1 MRTARPEFTR
11 PAVSTLLT
19 TSWMVFSETI
29 MPRIFFPIGIYA
41 GNDAFIP
48 VLAAGVQVSGNRVR
62 NLIQIGGGRA
72 AGISVNGTNN
82 SVRDNL
88 IVQQAQT
95 LGWGIICGDGDGRVR
110 DNVIKSYET

>member
-1 MRTARPEFTR
+1 
-11 PAVSTLLT
+11 VDG
-19 TSWMVFSETI
+19 VFGDDHAAN
-29 MPRIFFPIGIYA
+29 FFPIGIYA

-62 NLIQIGGGRA
+62 NLIQIGRGRA

-95 LGWGIICGDGDGRVR
+95 LGWGVVCADGDGRVR
-110 DNVIKSYET
+110 DNVIKSYETAIALGICIDDGGNIAY